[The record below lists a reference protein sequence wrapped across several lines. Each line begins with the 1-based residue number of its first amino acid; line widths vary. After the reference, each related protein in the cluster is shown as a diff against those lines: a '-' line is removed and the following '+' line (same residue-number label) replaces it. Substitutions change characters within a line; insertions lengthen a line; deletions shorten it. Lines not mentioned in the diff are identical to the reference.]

1 MYSYIGEFEKK
12 FKSILFSEICE
23 KYICGDSDNNDKY
36 CISYIK
42 EINDFLMM
50 IKQSYLDFVL
60 ILNIHFLKKG
70 YVEDHFGLDKKK
82 DLLLHI
88 K

>member
-1 MYSYIGEFEKK
+1 
-12 FKSILFSEICE
+12 
-23 KYICGDSDNNDKY
+23 
-36 CISYIK
+36 
-42 EINDFLMM
+42 MM

-88 K
+88 KEIGSGEKDDGTKLEKNNKLISHYLKTQKIEPL